1 MDLSLSG
8 INGINYDFKPYDIEN
23 TDTPSYFSTSVFG
36 NDIIQEE
43 DYQFNTSASAS
54 TVSSLRSEFE
64 TVKNGQGLIG
74 KAWDGIKNFFG
85 MKNGS
90 NKVEETIQKA
100 ENGEITLEE
109 AYEQIEKYKNGQEQ
123 SVDLVADVASG
134 IASFASFSLATGVG
148 LAAAPF
154 TGGASLGLVAAGL
167 GIAGASGAIIK
178 AGIKGID
185 AAVGGREYDSLGYDL
200 ATGGINGIFAPITA
214 GIGGAVG
221 KSVAAKVGVN
231 AVREGGEV
239 LIKEGIKQTAKGAL
253 AKTLLTTNISYTGG
267 TLLGRGL
274 ALGADM
280 AVNGAITGGVDSA
293 VRYLAG
299 DEEEKTIE
307 GLMDEVTTGTI
318 GGAIASP
325 IIGGG
330 MRLAGNGIGKLTG
343 KLSSTVSD
351 SYSAAQRN
359 LLNMPTVESP
369 DTEFIKGL
377 SSTIKSAEGFV
388 DGVKIEADSLY
399 DDFNNKIGQLF
410 ETRAHLSESL
420 ADLSENL
427 GKLSGPDMTKM
438 RGVLQDILTSD
449 DIPEAIQKYAQKGID
464 LADFFDEKAI
474 KSITSTLDGA
484 EKYLDAVM
492 QYVEKAETISDWG
505 YIKLQD
511 GLGIAQEGIDKAKE
525 FTNTSAY
532 KQLGDLPERF
542 SGIYSSI
549 KTEQANILDLA
560 NTIRNEIKAGNL
572 ESAAALMQDYLVK
585 IENYGINLNNA
596 ATDIDGIIERAGFQD
611 MVDILNE
618 RVSKRISSAD
628 FSSLSKDAQ
637 VQAIIEDS
645 NIALPKFIQTMS
657 SDENIPDEMRRFFK
671 QFTSNCTVSRNMNEA
686 QALADELYG
695 AGKYTLKKSFGAG
708 TIGETYLAE
717 TADGGQFVI
726 KMLKEGVNLEK
737 FEADRSMFTKYV
749 EEFVSDPVEKEYKL
763 KLINGL
769 FDSWEKEL
777 DFSLEAQGAANMARN
792 AQRYNVAQTL
802 EVGTKNGQNIS
813 LVMEKA
819 DGVRLDSL
827 LDMIQFAKQN
837 PDDYL
842 TKSVLDSTG
851 KETNPWVKN
860 ADMVEQYSWLK
871 DFTSWEEDLT
881 QVFQKAQNEQVMFV
895 SKSGTRTIHAD
906 PHAGNIFIDF
916 NSATG
921 KPVINYIDTGNT
933 ITRTSSDMLK
943 DMTLTLNMLIGN
955 SEGIVDYL
963 LSGATLPSGANREEL
978 AKQMATM
985 LDERLYKAGINL
997 KSTSYTQDT
1006 FNSIMKELNII
1017 PNVDDSNLMKATLQ
1031 RIKTSREIASIT
1043 GYGSPKSIDIKD
1055 LLKGLALSF
1064 KENPSETVKS
1074 IAPILKWMKNNDSQA
1089 LETFFQM
1096 ISPGTAANA
1105 ANLQA
1110 A

>member
-1 MDLSLSG
+1 MNLSLSG
-8 INGINYDFKPYDIEN
+8 VNGIDYNFKPYDIEN
-23 TDTPSYFSTSVFG
+23 TDNFTYLDTSVFG

-43 DYQFNTSASAS
+43 NYQFNTLNSAES
-54 TVSSLRSEFE
+54 TSSLRSEFQE
-64 TVKNGQGLIG
+64 IKNSQGLIG
-74 KAWDGIKNFFG
+74 KAWNGIKNFFG

-90 NKVEETIQKA
+90 NQVEETIQKA
-100 ENGEITLEE
+100 ENGEISPEE
-109 AYEQIEKYKNGQEQ
+109 AYEHIEKYKAGQEQ
-123 SVDLVADVASG
+123 SVDLVADIASG

-167 GIAGASGAIIK
+167 GIAGASGAAVK
-178 AGIKGID
+178 VGIKGID
-185 AAVGGREYDSLGYDL
+185 AAVGGRKYDSLIYDL

-239 LIKEGIKQTAKGAL
+239 LIKEGIKQTAKGAI

-267 TLLGRGL
+267 TMLTRGL

-299 DEEEKTIE
+299 DEEDKSLE
-307 GLMDEVTTGTI
+307 GLIDEVATGTV

-343 KLSSTVSD
+343 KLSNTVSD

-377 SSTIKSAEGFV
+377 SGSIKSAEGFL
-388 DGVKIEADSLY
+388 DGVKIEADGLY
-399 DDFNNKIGQLF
+399 DDFSNRISKML
-410 ETRAHLSESL
+410 ETSVELSETLTELSSNITKVTE
-420 ADLSENL
+420 ADIPQIRSILE
-427 GKLSGPDMTKM
+427 
-438 RGVLQDILTSD
+438 DILASGDISD
-449 DIPEAIQKYAQKGID
+449 VVQKYAQKGID
-464 LADFFDEKAI
+464 ITDYLDEKVFKTFI
-474 KSITSTLDGA
+474 STVDGA
-484 EKYLDAVM
+484 EKYLDALTS
-492 QYVEKAETISDWG
+492 YAEKAYEISDWS
-505 YIKLQD
+505 YVKLQD
-511 GLGIAQEGIDKAKE
+511 GFEIAQDVVDKAKD
-525 FTNTSAY
+525 FTTTSAY
-532 KQLGDLPERF
+532 KQLGDLPERATTL
-542 SGIYSSI
+542 YSSL
-549 KTEQANILDLA
+549 KTERANILNLA
-560 NTIRNEIKAGNL
+560 DSIKRELKEGNTEN
-572 ESAAALMQDYLVK
+572 AAALMQDYLVR
-585 IENYGINLNNA
+585 IENFSTSLTNA
-596 ATDIDGIIERAGFQD
+596 AESIDGTIDRAGLQD
-611 MVDILNE
+611 IVDILND
-618 RVSKRISSAD
+618 RVSRRISSAD
-628 FSSLSKDAQ
+628 FSSLSRDAQ

-657 SDENIPDEMRRFFK
+657 SDENIPDEMRSFFK
-671 QFTSNCTVSRNMNEA
+671 QFTSNCTVSRNMDEA

-717 TADGGQFVI
+717 ASDGQQFVI
-726 KMLKEGVNLEK
+726 KMLKEGVNLDK

-749 EEFVSDPVEKEYKL
+749 EEFISDPVEKEYKL

-802 EVGTKNGQNIS
+802 EVGSRNGQNIS

-827 LDMIQFAKQN
+827 LEMIQFAKQN

-860 ADMVEQYSWLK
+860 ASMIEENSWLK
-871 DFTSWEEDLT
+871 NFKVWEEDLT

-895 SKSGTRTIHAD
+895 TKSGTRTIHAD

-916 NSATG
+916 NSTTG

-955 SEGIVDYL
+955 SEGIADYL
-963 LSGATLPSGANREEL
+963 LSGATLPSGASREEL
-978 AKQMATM
+978 SKQMALM

-997 KSTSYTQDT
+997 KSTAYTQDT

-1064 KENPSETVKS
+1064 RENPAETIKS
-1074 IAPILKWMKNNDSQA
+1074 IVPILKWAKNNDRQA
-1089 LETFFQM
+1089 FETFFQM
-1096 ISPGTAANA
+1096 VAPSQ
-1105 ANLQA
+1105 NLQTA
-1110 A
+1110 